1 MRLLSFTAG
10 AGGMV
15 CGSCIR
21 DNALA
26 RELARRGHEIRFVPL
41 YQGART
47 DEESV
52 SEERVRFGGIPLY
65 LQHAVPRL
73 GRIRTLDRAL
83 DRLFTSKALLRLSAR
98 LSASTDPAKLGP
110 LTVTT
115 LLGAKGPAARAV
127 RALCASFVGERFDLV
142 VLPNS
147 LLLGLAAPLREALRA
162 PVAVTFSGEDLFLDS
177 LPEAHRE
184 ESLRLMRE
192 AVPGVA
198 RFVGVSERHTRDMAG
213 RLGIPPERVS
223 VARLGV
229 DPAGFP
235 DTPKPA
241 PKSGDRQPANG
252 SAPVTIGYFSRIAPE
267 KGLDRLVAA
276 VALLSRE
283 EGVPPLRLR
292 AAGWMSPHRRP
303 WLESLRALLGSEA
316 PGVSFEYRGEPDR
329 EGKIRFLREAD
340 LVAIP
345 AVFPEAKGLPALEAA
360 MAGTPVVVPRQG
372 SYPELLDRTEG
383 GVLARSPEPEDF
395 AAALGHLVLHPE
407 RRRLVGARAHRRA
420 REEHS
425 LERMADEAEAAYR
438 IAAGAG

>member
-1 MRLLSFTAG
+1 
-10 AGGMV
+10 MV

-26 RELARRGHEIRFVPL
+26 RELARRGHEIRLVPL

-65 LQHAVPRL
+65 LQHAAPRL
-73 GRIRTLDRAL
+73 ARIRTLDRTL

-127 RALCASFVGERFDLV
+127 RALCEGFAGERFDLV
-142 VLPNS
+142 ILPNS
-147 LLLGLAAPLREALRA
+147 LLLGLAAPLRETLGA
-162 PVAVTFSGEDLFLDS
+162 PVAVTFSGEDLFLDG

-184 ESLRLMRE
+184 EALRLMRE

-198 RFVGVSERHTRDMAG
+198 RFVGVSERHTRDMAE
-213 RLGIPPERVS
+213 RLGVPPERVS

-235 DTPKPA
+235 ESPKPDA
-241 PKSGDRQPANG
+241 PKSEDEPDDESGDRGAANG
-252 SAPVTIGYFSRIAPE
+252 RSPVTIGYFSRIAPE

-360 MAGTPVVVPRQG
+360 MAGTPVVVPREG

-420 REEHS
+420 RAEHS

-438 IAAGAG
+438 IAAGAA

>member
-1 MRLLSFTAG
+1 
-10 AGGMV
+10 MV

-26 RELARRGHEIRFVPL
+26 RELARRGHEIRLVPL

-65 LQHAVPRL
+65 LQHAAPGL
-73 GRIRTLDRAL
+73 GRIRAL

-127 RALCASFVGERFDLV
+127 RTLSEGFAGERFDLV

-147 LLLGLAAPLREALRA
+147 LLLGLAAPLREALGA

-177 LPEAHRE
+177 LPDAHRE

-192 AVPGVA
+192 AAPAAA
-198 RFVGVSERHTRDMAG
+198 RFVGVSERHARDMAE
-213 RLGIPPERVS
+213 RLAVPPEKVS

-235 DTPKPA
+235 PTPKPVPKPA
-241 PKSGDRQPANG
+241 PKSAPKSGDRPAANG
-252 SAPVTIGYFSRIAPE
+252 SDPVTIGYFSRIAPE

-292 AAGWMSPHRRP
+292 AAGWMSPRRRP

-345 AVFPEAKGLPALEAA
+345 AVFPEAKGLPAIEAA

-395 AAALGHLVLHPE
+395 AAALGQLVLHPG
-407 RRRLVGARAHRRA
+407 RRRQVGARAHRRA

-425 LERMADEAEAAYR
+425 LERMADEAEAAYA
-438 IAAGAG
+438 IAAGASAA

>member
-1 MRLLSFTAG
+1 
-10 AGGMV
+10 MV

-26 RELARRGHEIRFVPL
+26 RELARRGHEIRLVPL

-65 LQHAVPRL
+65 LQHAAPRL
-73 GRIRTLDRAL
+73 GRVGAL

-184 ESLRLMRE
+184 EALRLMRE
-192 AVPGVA
+192 AVPAVA
-198 RFVGVSERHTRDMAG
+198 RFVGVSERHTRDMAE